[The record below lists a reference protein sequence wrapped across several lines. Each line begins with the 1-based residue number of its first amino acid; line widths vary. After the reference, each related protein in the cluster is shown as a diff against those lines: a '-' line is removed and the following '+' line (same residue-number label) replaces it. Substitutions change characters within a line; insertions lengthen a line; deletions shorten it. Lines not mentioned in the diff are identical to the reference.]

1 MATNKK
7 NKITKNDVV
16 EELEEIEEV
25 EEETLE
31 EVNDNV
37 EDFEEVSLEDRVFNI
52 EKKTNTIFVIS
63 IITLIIVVI
72 SMIIL
77 IANGSSS
84 NSTRTSSN
92 TSNNS
97 ETESSSDENYST
109 AAFNKIKA
117 QDIES
122 VSKGKTAMIWIGRQ
136 TCGYCALYAPIVEE
150 VQKEYG
156 FTANYLDLYS
166 IVDSAT
172 STLAD
177 EEAYNILMDL
187 EADKSCKSLV
197 TDSNGSAVECGD
209 VLSSRFGA
217 TPLTIFVKDNKM
229 VGAFSGYVQASE
241 LGSILESYGFK
252 K

>member
-7 NKITKNDVV
+7 KDNKSVQELEQI
-16 EELEEIEEV
+16 EEIELEEKEEV
-25 EEETLE
+25 ETT
-31 EVNDNV
+31 DNN
-37 EDFEEVSLEDRVFNI
+37 EPFEELSLEDRVYNI

-63 IITLIIVVI
+63 IITLIIVLV
-72 SMIIL
+72 SMILL
-77 IANGSSS
+77 IANNSGSSTTKK
-84 NSTRTSSN
+84 STSGGSSTTN
-92 TSNNS
+92 
-97 ETESSSDENYST
+97 EQSSDENYST

-150 VQKEYG
+150 VQKTYG

-166 IVDSAT
+166 IVDASS

-187 EADKSCKSLV
+187 KADKSCKSKV
-197 TDSNGSAVECGD
+197 TDNNGKTVECGD
-209 VLSSRFGA
+209 VLSTRFGA
-217 TPLTIFVKDNKM
+217 TPLTIFVKDNKI
-229 VGAFSGYVQASE
+229 VGAFSGYVEASE
-241 LGSILESYGFK
+241 LGSILEEMGFK